1 MVSIARIK
9 DATRVVGKDQEEYLQ
24 LPIRDVEIDGVPA
37 MISAWEFSPKEVAAI
52 KAGVKLYI
60 FIGGKIHPPIRV
72 YVGKLP

>member
-37 MISAWEFSPKEVAAI
+37 MISAWEFTPKEIIAI
-52 KAGVKLYI
+52 NAGAKLYI
-60 FIGGKIHPPIRV
+60 FIIGKTHPPIRV
-72 YVGKLP
+72 NIEKLP